1 MPIVTLSNIKAFN
14 AEGGRTILD
23 NALSCGLMLEYSCRV
38 GRCGACKAK
47 VLSGKTKIN
56 IKEQA
61 LTQQEL
67 EKNYILTCCHSAIN
81 DINLDIEDLGHF
93 ANIKVKTLPCRI
105 DSIQRLNTD
114 VMQVF
119 LRLPPKSSFSYLA
132 GHKIIVIGR

>member
-1 MPIVTLSNIKAFN
+1 MPIVTLSNSKAFN

-47 VLSGKTKIN
+47 VLSGNTKIN

-81 DINLDIEDLGHF
+81 DINMDIEDIGNF
-93 ANIKVKTLPCRI
+93 YKIKIKNFNIR
-105 DSIQRLNTD
+105 N
-114 VMQVF
+114 
-119 LRLPPKSSFSYLA
+119 
-132 GHKIIVIGR
+132 